1 MLKSNRRSYVAEDA
15 SAWRRDWPLQAA
27 LTFLAFLTYVPFAFT
42 VINSFKD
49 NKQFFAQFWLPTLPL
64 HLETYAKAWPTM
76 GRSIANSF
84 IYSIPT
90 LILVLVISG
99 LTGYAF
105 ARYRFPGRELIFFAI
120 LALIMLPG
128 ILLVIPMFSE
138 IVAFGWGKTFLTT
151 VLGIVLPWTSVD
163 IVFGMFLMRTFFE
176 SLPKEYFEAA
186 RLDGAGELTLLF
198 QIAAPLALPALG
210 TLAILDLL
218 FSWNDII
225 WPIIAIFDTERLPVS
240 VGVLTFST
248 QYGTDYGATF
258 ASYVIASIPLIV
270 IFSLTS
276 RRFMQGLQGGLSI

>member
-1 MLKSNRRSYVAEDA
+1 MLRFNRQTRAGADTDT
-15 SAWRRDWPLQAA
+15 WRHDWPLQAA
-27 LTFLAFLTYVPFAFT
+27 LTFLAFLTYVPLAFT
-42 VINSFKD
+42 VINSLKD
-49 NKQFFAQFWLPTLPL
+49 NTQFFTQFWLPALPF
-64 HLETYAKAWPTM
+64 HTENYVKAWPAM

-84 IYSIPT
+84 VYSVPT

-105 ARYRFPGRELIFFAI
+105 ARYRFPGREVIFFAI

-138 IVAFGWGKTFLTT
+138 VVAFGWGKTFLTT
-151 VLGIVLPWTSVD
+151 VLGIVLPWTSVE

-176 SLPKEYFEAA
+176 ALPQEYFEAA

-198 QIAAPLALPALG
+198 YIAVPLALPALG

-240 VGVLTFST
+240 VGVLTFSS

-258 ASYVIASIPLIV
+258 ASYVIASIPLVV
-270 IFSLTS
+270 IFALTS